1 MDLLSLLEKPPS
13 GTVDQ
18 AWFSSLA
25 QRLLQDMELVIR
37 DKPHR
42 LEEVEFYYK
51 GPGHQDPFAHGHP
64 MQKTCGRWYFHREGK
79 SYRGGSFKGLD
90 ISFGPP
96 EAFGGILI
104 RSLSGDGAQ
113 INGSC
118 LCVEHML
125 RLTGY
130 QHVSQLDEAL
140 GQNAVTAPGPIYL
153 RQAPEARQGKLW
165 STARV
170 GLTLKRAASH
180 PTMPSYLMRPYR
192 FLRPERWIKKGRTYL
207 NLAMLGQGM
216 EPGEVRRLTGS
227 PENSLRRLQ
236 EARALGLGQRDFL
249 PFFGRPLKNEDLA
262 RLHGMLA

>member
-1 MDLLSLLEKPPS
+1 MDLLSLLARPPS
-13 GTVDQ
+13 GAVDQ
-18 AWFSSLA
+18 AWFTSLA
-25 QRLLQDMELVIR
+25 QALLQNMELVIR
-37 DKPHR
+37 DRPHR
-42 LEEVEFYYK
+42 LREVEFYYQ

-64 MQKTCGRWYFHREGK
+64 MQKSCGRWYLHREGS

-90 ISFGPP
+90 LSFGPE

-104 RSLSGDGAQ
+104 RSLSGEGAQ

-140 GQNAVTAPGPIYL
+140 GTRQVTEPGPIYL
-153 RQAPEARQGKLW
+153 RQAPEADLGEIW
-165 STARV
+165 STPRV

-192 FLRPERWIKKGRTYL
+192 FLHPERWIKKGRACL
-207 NLAMLGQGM
+207 NLAMLGRGM
-216 EPGEVRRLTGS
+216 SPQEVGRATGS
-227 PENSLRRLQ
+227 PVAALRRLE
-236 EARALGLGQRDFL
+236 EARALGVGQRDLL
-249 PFFGRPLKNEDLA
+249 PFFGRALKNEDLA